1 MDVSEIFQNLNEPQ
15 RQAVTSESK
24 NLLVLAGAGSG
35 KTRVIAHRVAWL
47 IKGLGISP
55 HQLLTVT
62 FTNKAAA
69 EMRGRIEGI
78 VAEDM
83 GKFWC
88 GTFHGISH
96 RLLRTH
102 WEEAGLRREFAILD
116 SEDQF
121 RVVKRVSK
129 NLGMDDSKWP
139 PRQIQWFINKQ
150 KDECKRSKDVE
161 TNDDYFSEKMNSVY
175 QAYEELC
182 ERESLVDFGELLL
195 RSYMLLVNNEK
206 VLQHYQRRFKHILVD
221 EFQDTNEVQY
231 QFLRL
236 LTSSGSSIT
245 SVGDD
250 DQSIYGWRGAKSEN
264 IDRFTKD
271 YKNTEVVKLEQNYRS
286 TEIILSAANSVIKN
300 NQDRMGKE
308 LWTEQKEGEPIS
320 VYSAYNEDDE
330 ARYVVGSIQ
339 NWMNQGRNL
348 DEAAIL
354 YRSNAQSRALEE
366 AILREGLPYK
376 IYGGLRFYERA
387 EIKNAM
393 GYLRL
398 VFGRED
404 DAAFERVINIP
415 PRGIGTKTM
424 DIIRA
429 RALRNSCSLWSA
441 SSDLVEAEDLS
452 ARALQSLQ
460 GFMSDFNNLQSETE
474 DLDLKGIVDHVVK
487 RSGLIEYHKK
497 EAGEKGRTRVE
508 NLEELVTAAAD
519 FEPGPLDEEEEEEI
533 PLKLFIDHAAL
544 DAGDN
549 QAAEHESAI
558 QLMTLH
564 SAKGLEF
571 PLVFITGFEEGL
583 FPHKLSVEEPGQL
596 QEERRLCYVGM
607 TRSMEKL
614 FIVHAEMRNLYGSE
628 TFNPPS
634 RFLREIPAELTTEVR
649 TGGNIPRS
657 SKNPRSRTS
666 SGDVPETGFKLG
678 QRILHEVF
686 GEGVILNYE
695 GEGANARV
703 EVNFD
708 ASTTKWLMVSYA
720 KLKSI

>member
-1 MDVSEIFQNLNEPQ
+1 VDVSEIFESLNEPQ
-15 RQAVTSESK
+15 RQAVTSDSK

-47 IKGLGISP
+47 IKAGGINP
-55 HQLLTVT
+55 HSILTVT
-62 FTNKAAA
+62 FTNKAAR

-78 VAEDM
+78 VEQEM
-83 GKFWC
+83 GNFWC

-96 RLLRTH
+96 RLLRAH

-116 SEDQF
+116 SEDQY
-121 RVVKRVSK
+121 RVIKRVSK
-129 NLGMDDSKWP
+129 SLGLDDTKWP

-150 KDECKRSKDVE
+150 KDECRRSKDVE
-161 TNDDYFSEKMNSVY
+161 TADDYFAEKVNEVY
-175 QAYEELC
+175 AAYEELC

-195 RSYMLLVNNEK
+195 RTYLLLKTNEN
-206 VLQHYQRRFKHILVD
+206 VLDHYKKRFRHILVD

-231 QFLRL
+231 QFLKL
-236 LTSSGSSIT
+236 LCEGEGHIM

-264 IDRFTKD
+264 INRFTKD
-271 YKNTEVVKLEQNYRS
+271 YKNTEIIRLEQNYRS
-286 TEIILSAANSVIKN
+286 TSIILGAANAVIEN
-300 NQDRMGKE
+300 NQGRMGKE

-320 VYSAYNEDDE
+320 IYSAYNEDDE

-339 NWMNQGRNL
+339 NWMEQGRDLN
-348 DEAAIL
+348 EVAIL

-366 AILREGLPYK
+366 AILREGLAYR

-393 GYLRL
+393 SYLRL

-415 PRGIGTKTM
+415 PRGIGAKTL
-424 DIIRA
+424 DIIRS
-429 RALRNSCSLWSA
+429 RAQKIETSLWKACQDLLETDGLTPRA
-441 SSDLVEAEDLS
+441 SQSVEGFLSDFEDLEI
-452 ARALQSLQ
+452 
-460 GFMSDFNNLQSETE
+460 ETK
-474 DLDLKGIVDHVVK
+474 DLPLRDLVDHVIQ

-508 NLEELVTAAAD
+508 NLAELVTAASD
-519 FEPGPLDEEEEEEI
+519 FEPEPLDDAEEI

-544 DAGDN
+544 DAGET
-549 QAAEHESAI
+549 QASDHESAI

-583 FPHKLSVEEPGQL
+583 FPHKLSIEEADQL

-607 TRSMEKL
+607 TRSMERL
-614 FIVHAEMRNLYGSE
+614 FIVHAEMRNLHGTE

-634 RFLREIPAELTTEVR
+634 RFLREIPEELTLEVR
-649 TGGNIPRS
+649 TGGSIPRRNTLS
-657 SKNPRSRTS
+657 GKVSK
-666 SGDVPETGFKLG
+666 GEVPDTEFKLG
-678 QRILHEVF
+678 QRVFHEVF

-695 GEGANARV
+695 GQGSNARV

-708 ASTTKWLMVSYA
+708 SSKTKWLMVSYA
-720 KLKSI
+720 KLQNI

>member
-1 MDVSEIFQNLNEPQ
+1 MDVSEIFESLNEPQ
-15 RQAVTSESK
+15 RQAVTSDSN

-47 IKGLGISP
+47 IKAGGINP
-55 HQLLTVT
+55 HSILTVT
-62 FTNKAAA
+62 FTNKAAR

-78 VAEDM
+78 VEQEM
-83 GKFWC
+83 GNFWC

-96 RLLRTH
+96 RLLRAH

-116 SEDQF
+116 SEDQY
-121 RVVKRVSK
+121 RVIKRVSK
-129 NLGMDDSKWP
+129 SLGLDDTKWP

-150 KDECKRSKDVE
+150 KDECRRSKDVE
-161 TNDDYFSEKMNSVY
+161 TADDYFAEKVNEVY
-175 QAYEELC
+175 AAYEELC

-195 RSYMLLVNNEK
+195 RTYLLLKTNEN
-206 VLQHYQRRFKHILVD
+206 VLDHYKKRFRHILVD

-231 QFLRL
+231 QFLKL
-236 LTSSGSSIT
+236 LCEGEGHIM

-264 IDRFTKD
+264 INRFTKD
-271 YKNTEVVKLEQNYRS
+271 YKNTEIIRLEQNYRS
-286 TEIILSAANSVIKN
+286 TSIILGAANAVIEN
-300 NQDRMGKE
+300 NQGRMGKE

-320 VYSAYNEDDE
+320 IYSAYNEDDE

-339 NWMNQGRNL
+339 NWIEQGRDL
-348 DEAAIL
+348 SEVAIL

-366 AILREGLPYK
+366 AILREGLSYR

-393 GYLRL
+393 SYLRL

-415 PRGIGTKTM
+415 PRGIGAKTL
-424 DIIRA
+424 DIIRS
-429 RALRNSCSLWSA
+429 RAQKIETSLWKACQDLLETDGLTPRA
-441 SSDLVEAEDLS
+441 SQSVEGFLSDFEDLEI
-452 ARALQSLQ
+452 
-460 GFMSDFNNLQSETE
+460 ETK
-474 DLDLKGIVDHVVK
+474 DLPLRDLVDHVIQ

-508 NLEELVTAAAD
+508 NLAELVTAASD
-519 FEPGPLDEEEEEEI
+519 FEPEPLDDAEEI

-544 DAGDN
+544 DAGET
-549 QAAEHESAI
+549 QASDHESAI

-583 FPHKLSVEEPGQL
+583 FPHKLSIEEADQL

-607 TRSMEKL
+607 TRSMERL
-614 FIVHAEMRNLYGSE
+614 FIVHAEMRNLHGTE

-634 RFLREIPAELTTEVR
+634 RFLREIPEELTLEVR
-649 TGGNIPRS
+649 TGGSIPRRNTLS
-657 SKNPRSRTS
+657 GKVSK
-666 SGDVPETGFKLG
+666 GEVPDTEFKLG
-678 QRILHEVF
+678 QRVFHEVF

-695 GEGANARV
+695 GQGSNARV

-708 ASTTKWLMVSYA
+708 SSKTKWLMVSYA
-720 KLKSI
+720 KLQNI

>member
-1 MDVSEIFQNLNEPQ
+1 MDVSEIFESLNEPQ
-15 RQAVTSESK
+15 RQAVTSDSQ

-47 IKGLGISP
+47 IKANGINP
-55 HQLLTVT
+55 HSILTVT
-62 FTNKAAA
+62 FTNKAAR

-78 VAEDM
+78 VEQEM
-83 GKFWC
+83 GNFWC

-116 SEDQF
+116 SEDQY
-121 RVVKRVSK
+121 RVIKRVSK
-129 NLGMDDSKWP
+129 SMGLDDTKWP

-150 KDECKRSKDVE
+150 KDECRRSKDVE
-161 TNDDYFSEKMNSVY
+161 TSDDYFAEKMNEVY
-175 QAYEELC
+175 RAYEELC

-195 RSYMLLVNNEK
+195 RTYLLLKSNQG
-206 VLQHYQRRFKHILVD
+206 VLDHYQKRFRHILVD

-236 LTSSGSSIT
+236 LCESDSHIM

-264 IDRFTKD
+264 INRFTKD
-271 YKNTEVVKLEQNYRS
+271 YKNTEIIRLEQNYRS
-286 TEIILSAANSVIKN
+286 TSVILGAANSVIKN
-300 NQDRMGKE
+300 NQGRMGKE
-308 LWTEQKEGEPIS
+308 LWTDQKEGEPIS
-320 VYSAYNEDDE
+320 IYSAYNEDDE

-339 NWMNQGRNL
+339 NWMEQGRDL
-348 DEAAIL
+348 SEVAIL

-366 AILREGLPYK
+366 AILREGLAYR

-393 GYLRL
+393 SYLRL

-415 PRGIGTKTM
+415 PRGIGAKTL
-424 DIIRA
+424 DIIRS
-429 RALRNSCSLWSA
+429 RAQKIESSLWKA
-441 SSDLVEAEDLS
+441 CEDLIETEGLTP
-452 ARALQSLQ
+452 RASQSVQ
-460 GFMSDFNNLQSETE
+460 GFMTAFEELEVETK
-474 DLDLKGIVDHVVK
+474 DLTLRDLVDHVIQS
-487 RSGLIEYHKK
+487 SGLIEYHKK

-508 NLEELVTAAAD
+508 NLAELVTAASD
-519 FEPGPLDEEEEEEI
+519 FEPEPLDEAEEV

-544 DAGDN
+544 DAGET
-549 QAAEHESAI
+549 QASEHESAI

-583 FPHKLSVEEPGQL
+583 FPHKLSIEDPNQL

-614 FIVHAEMRNLYGSE
+614 FVTHAEMRNLYGSE
-628 TFNPPS
+628 NFNPAS
-634 RFLREIPAELTTEVR
+634 RFLREIPEELTVEVR
-649 TGGNIPRS
+649 TGGNVPRTSKSS
-657 SKNPRSRTS
+657 SKRI
-666 SGDVPETGFKLG
+666 SGEVPDTEFKLG
-678 QRILHEVF
+678 QRVFHEAF

-695 GEGANARV
+695 GEGTNARV

-708 ASTTKWLMVSYA
+708 SSKTKWLMVSYA
-720 KLKSI
+720 KLQHI

>member
-1 MDVSEIFQNLNEPQ
+1 MDVSEIFESLNEPQ
-15 RQAVTSESK
+15 RQAVTSDSK
-24 NLLVLAGAGSG
+24 NLMVLAGAGSG

-47 IKGLGISP
+47 IKANGINP
-55 HQLLTVT
+55 HSILTVT
-62 FTNKAAA
+62 FTNKAAR

-78 VAEDM
+78 VEEQM
-83 GKFWC
+83 GNFWC

-121 RVVKRVSK
+121 RVIKRVSK
-129 NLGMDDSKWP
+129 SIGLDDTKWP

-161 TNDDYFSEKMNSVY
+161 TSDDYFAEKMNEVY
-175 QAYEELC
+175 RSYEELC

-195 RSYMLLVNNEK
+195 RTYLLLKSNKN
-206 VLQHYQRRFKHILVD
+206 VLDHYKQRFRHILVD

-231 QFLRL
+231 QFLKML
-236 LTSSGSSIT
+236 SEGDSHIM

-264 IDRFTKD
+264 INRFTKD
-271 YKNTEVVKLEQNYRS
+271 YKNTEIIRLEQNYRS
-286 TEIILSAANSVIKN
+286 TSVILGAANAVIKN
-300 NQDRMGKE
+300 NQGRMGKE
-308 LWTEQKEGEPIS
+308 LWTDQKEGEPIS
-320 VYSAYNEDDE
+320 IYSAYNEDDE

-339 NWMNQGRNL
+339 NWMGQGRDL
-348 DEAAIL
+348 SEVAIL

-366 AILREGLPYK
+366 AILREGLAYR

-393 GYLRL
+393 SYLRL

-415 PRGIGTKTM
+415 PRGIGAKTL
-424 DIIRA
+424 DIIRS
-429 RALRNSCSLWSA
+429 RAQKINVSLWKA
-441 SSDLVEAEDLS
+441 CEDLIETDGFTP
-452 ARALQSLQ
+452 RAGQSVQ
-460 GFMSDFNNLQSETE
+460 GFMSDFE
-474 DLDLKGIVDHVVK
+474 DLEVETKELPLKDLVDHIIS

-508 NLEELVTAAAD
+508 NLAELVTAASD
-519 FEPGPLDEEEEEEI
+519 FEPETLDENEEV

-544 DAGDN
+544 DAGDT
-549 QAAEHESAI
+549 QASEHESAI

-583 FPHKLSVEEPGQL
+583 FPHKLSIEEPDQL

-614 FIVHAEMRNLYGSE
+614 FIVHAEMRNLHGTE

-634 RFLREIPAELTTEVR
+634 RFLREIPAELTLEVR
-649 TGGNIPRS
+649 TGGSIARRNS
-657 SKNPRSRTS
+657 SMDKVSK
-666 SGDVPETGFKLG
+666 GEVPDTDFKLG
-678 QRILHEVF
+678 QRVFHEVF

-695 GEGANARV
+695 GQGSNARV

-708 ASTTKWLMVSYA
+708 SSKTKWLMVSYA
-720 KLKSI
+720 KLKNI

>member
-1 MDVSEIFQNLNEPQ
+1 MDVSEIFESLNEPQ
-15 RQAVTSESK
+15 RQAVTSDSN

-47 IKGLGISP
+47 IKAGGINP
-55 HQLLTVT
+55 HSILTVT
-62 FTNKAAA
+62 FTNKAAR

-78 VAEDM
+78 VEQEM
-83 GKFWC
+83 GNFWC

-96 RLLRTH
+96 RLLRAH

-116 SEDQF
+116 SEDQY
-121 RVVKRVSK
+121 RVIKRVSK
-129 NLGMDDSKWP
+129 SLGLDDTKWP

-150 KDECKRSKDVE
+150 KDECRRSKDVE
-161 TNDDYFSEKMNSVY
+161 TADDYFAEKVNEVY
-175 QAYEELC
+175 AAYEELC

-195 RSYMLLVNNEK
+195 RTYLLLKTNEN
-206 VLQHYQRRFKHILVD
+206 VLDHYKKRFRHILVD

-231 QFLRL
+231 QFLKL
-236 LTSSGSSIT
+236 LCEGEGHIM

-264 IDRFTKD
+264 INRFTKD
-271 YKNTEVVKLEQNYRS
+271 YKNTEIIRLEQNYRS
-286 TEIILSAANSVIKN
+286 TSIILGAANAVIEN
-300 NQDRMGKE
+300 NQGRMGKE

-320 VYSAYNEDDE
+320 IYSAYNEDDE

-339 NWMNQGRNL
+339 NWMEQGRDLN
-348 DEAAIL
+348 EVAIL

-366 AILREGLPYK
+366 AILREGLAYR

-393 GYLRL
+393 SYLRL

-415 PRGIGTKTM
+415 PRGIGAKTL
-424 DIIRA
+424 DIIRS
-429 RALRNSCSLWSA
+429 RAQKIETSLWKACQDLLETDDLTPRA
-441 SSDLVEAEDLS
+441 SQSVEGFLSDFEDLEI
-452 ARALQSLQ
+452 
-460 GFMSDFNNLQSETE
+460 ETK
-474 DLDLKGIVDHVVK
+474 DLPLRDLVDHVIQ

-508 NLEELVTAAAD
+508 NLAELVTAASD
-519 FEPGPLDEEEEEEI
+519 FEPEPLDDAEEI

-544 DAGDN
+544 DAGET
-549 QAAEHESAI
+549 QASDHESAI

-583 FPHKLSVEEPGQL
+583 FPHKLSIEEADQL

-607 TRSMEKL
+607 TRSMERL
-614 FIVHAEMRNLYGSE
+614 FIVHAEMRNLHGTE

-634 RFLREIPAELTTEVR
+634 RFLREIPEELTLEVR
-649 TGGNIPRS
+649 TGGSIPRRNTLS
-657 SKNPRSRTS
+657 GKVSK
-666 SGDVPETGFKLG
+666 GEVPDTEFKLG
-678 QRILHEVF
+678 QRVFHEVF

-695 GEGANARV
+695 GQGSNARV

-708 ASTTKWLMVSYA
+708 SSKTKWLMVSYA
-720 KLKSI
+720 KLQNI

>member
-1 MDVSEIFQNLNEPQ
+1 MDVSEIFESLNEPQ
-15 RQAVTSESK
+15 RQAVTSDSK

-47 IKGLGISP
+47 IKANGINP
-55 HQLLTVT
+55 HSILTVT
-62 FTNKAAA
+62 FTNKAAR

-78 VAEDM
+78 VEQDM
-83 GKFWC
+83 GNFWC

-116 SEDQF
+116 SEDQY

-129 NLGMDDSKWP
+129 SIGLDDAKWT

-150 KDECKRSKDVE
+150 KDECRRSKDVE
-161 TNDDYFSEKMNSVY
+161 TSDDYFAEKMNEVY
-175 QAYEELC
+175 RAYEELC

-195 RSYMLLVNNEK
+195 RTYLLLKSNQD
-206 VLQHYQRRFKHILVD
+206 VLDHYKKRFRHILVD

-231 QFLRL
+231 QFLKL
-236 LTSSGSSIT
+236 LSEGTGHIM

-264 IDRFTKD
+264 INRFTKD
-271 YKNTEVVKLEQNYRS
+271 YKNTEIIRLEQNYRS
-286 TEIILSAANSVIKN
+286 TSVILGASNAVIKN
-300 NQDRMGKE
+300 KQGRMGKE
-308 LWTEQKEGEPIS
+308 LWTDQKEGEPIS
-320 VYSAYNEDDE
+320 IYSAYNEDDE

-339 NWMNQGRNL
+339 NWMEQGRDL
-348 DEAAIL
+348 SEVAIL

-366 AILREGLPYK
+366 AILREGLAYR

-393 GYLRL
+393 SYLRL

-415 PRGIGTKTM
+415 PRGIGAKTL
-424 DIIRA
+424 DLIRD
-429 RALRNSCSLWSA
+429 RAQKIESSLWKACQDLIETDGLTPRA
-441 SSDLVEAEDLS
+441 S
-452 ARALQSLQ
+452 QSVK
-460 GFMSDFNNLQSETE
+460 GFMSDFEALEIETKE
-474 DLDLKGIVDHVVK
+474 LSLRDLVDHVIQ
-487 RSGLIEYHKK
+487 RSGLIDYHKK
-497 EAGEKGRTRVE
+497 EAGEKGRTRIE
-508 NLEELVTAAAD
+508 NLAELVTAASD
-519 FEPGPLDEEEEEEI
+519 FEPEPLDASEEV

-544 DAGDN
+544 DAGET
-549 QAAEHESAI
+549 QASEHESAI

-583 FPHKLSVEEPGQL
+583 FPHKLSIEEPDQL

-607 TRSMEKL
+607 TRSMERL
-614 FIVHAEMRNLYGSE
+614 FIVHAEMRNLHGTE

-634 RFLREIPAELTTEVR
+634 RFLREIPAELTLEVR
-649 TGGNIPRS
+649 SGGSIPR
-657 SKNPRSRTS
+657 RSRATGRTS
-666 SGDVPETGFKLG
+666 RGEVPDTEFKLG
-678 QRILHEVF
+678 QRVFHEVF

-695 GEGANARV
+695 GQGSNARV

-708 ASTTKWLMVSYA
+708 SSKTKWLMVSYA
-720 KLKSI
+720 KLQNI

>member
-1 MDVSEIFQNLNEPQ
+1 VDVSDIFQNLNEPQ

-35 KTRVIAHRVAWL
+35 KTRVIAHRVAWI
-47 IKGLGISP
+47 IKGMGVNP
-55 HQLLTVT
+55 HSLLTVT
-62 FTNKAAA
+62 FTNKAAS
-69 EMRGRIEGI
+69 EMRGRIENI
-78 VAEDM
+78 VEEEM
-83 GKFWC
+83 GNFWC

-96 RLLRTH
+96 RLLRSH

-121 RVVKRVSK
+121 RVIKRVSK
-129 NLGMDDSKWP
+129 SLGLDDGKWP

-150 KDECKRSKDVE
+150 KDECRRSKDVE
-161 TNDDYFSEKMNSVY
+161 VGDDYFAEKMNQVY
-175 QAYEELC
+175 TAYEELC

-195 RSYMLLVNNEK
+195 RSYLLLRHNEQILK
-206 VLQHYQRRFKHILVD
+206 HYQRRFQHILVD

-236 LTSSGSSIT
+236 LTNAGSHIM

-264 IDRFTKD
+264 INRFTKD
-271 YKNTEVVKLEQNYRS
+271 YVGTEVVKLEQNYRS
-286 TEIILSAANSVIKN
+286 TEIILSAANAVIKN
-300 NQDRMGKE
+300 NQGRMGKD
-308 LWTEQKEGEPIS
+308 LWTEQKEGEQIS
-320 VYSAYNEDDE
+320 IYSAYNEDDE

-339 NWMNQGRNL
+339 TWMGQGRNL
-348 DEAAIL
+348 DEVAIL
-354 YRSNAQSRALEE
+354 YRSNAQSRVLEE

-415 PRGIGTKTM
+415 PRGIGAKTI

-429 RALRNSCSLWSA
+429 RALRNESSLWKA
-441 SSDLVEAEDLS
+441 AEDLLETEGLTP
-452 ARALQSLQ
+452 RAAQSVQ
-460 GFMSDFNNLQSETE
+460 GFMSDFEKLEEETE
-474 DLDLKGIVDHVVK
+474 DLLFKDMVDHVIQ

-508 NLEELVTAAAD
+508 NLGELVTAAAD
-519 FEPGPLDEEEEEEI
+519 FESPQGEEETTE
-533 PLKLFIDHAAL
+533 LKLFIDHAAL

-549 QAAEHESAI
+549 QAAEHEAAI

-583 FPHKLSVEEPGQL
+583 FPHKLSIEDPAQL

-607 TRSMEKL
+607 TRAMEKL
-614 FIVHAEMRNLYGSE
+614 FIVHAEMRNLYGTE
-628 TFNPPS
+628 NFNPPS
-634 RFLREIPAELTTEVR
+634 RFLREIPPELTMEVR
-649 TGGNIPRS
+649 TGGNIPRHQ
-657 SKNPRSRTS
+657 PRSKS
-666 SGDVPETGFKLG
+666 IVSGEVPDTEFKLG
-678 QRILHEVF
+678 QTVSHEVF

-695 GEGANARV
+695 GQGANARV
-703 EVNFD
+703 EVSFNKGK
-708 ASTTKWLMVSYA
+708 TKWLMVSYA
-720 KLKSI
+720 KLRSI

>member
-1 MDVSEIFQNLNEPQ
+1 MDVSEIFESLNEPQ
-15 RQAVTSESK
+15 RQAVTSDSQ

-47 IKGLGISP
+47 IKANGINP
-55 HQLLTVT
+55 HSILTVT
-62 FTNKAAA
+62 FTNKAAR

-78 VAEDM
+78 VEQEM
-83 GKFWC
+83 GNFWC

-116 SEDQF
+116 SEDQY
-121 RVVKRVSK
+121 RVIKRVSK
-129 NLGMDDSKWP
+129 SMGLDDTKWP

-150 KDECKRSKDVE
+150 KDECRRSKDVE
-161 TNDDYFSEKMNSVY
+161 TSDDYFAEKMNEVY
-175 QAYEELC
+175 RAYEELC

-195 RSYMLLVNNEK
+195 RTYLLLKSNPD
-206 VLQHYQRRFKHILVD
+206 VLDHYKKRFRHILVD

-236 LTSSGSSIT
+236 LGEGDSHIM

-264 IDRFTKD
+264 INRFTED
-271 YKNTEVVKLEQNYRS
+271 YKNTEIIRLEQNYRS
-286 TEIILSAANSVIKN
+286 TSVILGAANSVIKN
-300 NQDRMGKE
+300 NQGRMGKE
-308 LWTEQKEGEPIS
+308 LWTDQKEGELIS
-320 VYSAYNEDDE
+320 IYSAYNEDDE

-339 NWMNQGRNL
+339 NWLEQGRDL
-348 DEAAIL
+348 SEVAIL

-366 AILREGLPYK
+366 AILREGLAYR

-393 GYLRL
+393 SYLRL

-415 PRGIGTKTM
+415 PRGIGAKTL
-424 DIIRA
+424 DIIRS
-429 RALRNSCSLWSA
+429 RAQKLESSLWKA
-441 SSDLVEAEDLS
+441 CEDLIETEELTP
-452 ARALQSLQ
+452 RASQSVQ
-460 GFMSDFNNLQSETE
+460 GFMTAFKDLTLETK
-474 DLDLKGIVDHVVK
+474 DLVLRDLVDHVIQ

-508 NLEELVTAAAD
+508 NLAELVTAASD
-519 FEPGPLDEEEEEEI
+519 FEPEPLDEAEEV

-544 DAGDN
+544 DAGET
-549 QAAEHESAI
+549 QASEHESAI

-583 FPHKLSVEEPGQL
+583 FPHKLSIEEPDQL

-607 TRSMEKL
+607 TRSMERL
-614 FIVHAEMRNLYGSE
+614 FIVHAEMRNLHGTE

-634 RFLREIPAELTTEVR
+634 RFLREIPAELTLEVR
-649 TGGNIPRS
+649 TGGSIPRRNATTRKV
-657 SKNPRSRTS
+657 SK
-666 SGDVPETGFKLG
+666 GEVPDTEFKLG
-678 QRILHEVF
+678 QRVFHEVF

-695 GEGANARV
+695 GQGSNARV

-708 ASTTKWLMVSYA
+708 SSKTKWLMVSYA
-720 KLKSI
+720 KLQNI

>member
-1 MDVSEIFQNLNEPQ
+1 MDVSEIFESLNEPQ
-15 RQAVTSESK
+15 RQAVTSDRQ

-47 IKGLGISP
+47 IKANGINP
-55 HQLLTVT
+55 HSILTVT
-62 FTNKAAA
+62 FTNKAAR

-78 VAEDM
+78 VEQEM
-83 GKFWC
+83 GNFWC

-116 SEDQF
+116 SEDQY
-121 RVVKRVSK
+121 RVIKRVSK
-129 NLGMDDSKWP
+129 SMGLDDTKWP

-150 KDECKRSKDVE
+150 KDECRRSKDVE
-161 TNDDYFSEKMNSVY
+161 TSDDYFAEKMNEVY
-175 QAYEELC
+175 RAYEELC

-195 RSYMLLVNNEK
+195 RTYLLLKSNPD
-206 VLQHYQRRFKHILVD
+206 VLGHYKKRFRHILVD

-236 LTSSGSSIT
+236 LCEGDSHIM

-264 IDRFTKD
+264 INRFTKD
-271 YKNTEVVKLEQNYRS
+271 YKNTEIIRLEQNYRS
-286 TEIILSAANSVIKN
+286 TSVILGAANSVIKN
-300 NQDRMGKE
+300 NQGRMGKE
-308 LWTEQKEGEPIS
+308 LWTDQKEGELIS
-320 VYSAYNEDDE
+320 IYSAYNEDDE

-339 NWMNQGRNL
+339 NWLEQGRNL
-348 DEAAIL
+348 SEVAIL

-366 AILREGLPYK
+366 AILREGLAYR

-393 GYLRL
+393 SYLRL

-415 PRGIGTKTM
+415 PRGIGAKTL
-424 DIIRA
+424 DIIRS
-429 RALRNSCSLWSA
+429 RAQKLESSLWKA
-441 SSDLVEAEDLS
+441 CEDLIETEELTP
-452 ARALQSLQ
+452 RASQSVQ
-460 GFMSDFNNLQSETE
+460 GFMTAFKDLTLETK
-474 DLDLKGIVDHVVK
+474 DLVLRDLVDHVIQ

-508 NLEELVTAAAD
+508 NLAELVTAASD
-519 FEPGPLDEEEEEEI
+519 FEPEPLDEAEEI

-544 DAGDN
+544 DAGET
-549 QAAEHESAI
+549 QASEHESAI

-583 FPHKLSVEEPGQL
+583 FPHKLSIEEPDQL

-607 TRSMEKL
+607 TRSMERL
-614 FIVHAEMRNLYGSE
+614 FIVHAEMRNLHGTE

-634 RFLREIPAELTTEVR
+634 RFLREIPAELTLEVR
-649 TGGNIPRS
+649 TGGSIPRRNATTRKV
-657 SKNPRSRTS
+657 SK
-666 SGDVPETGFKLG
+666 GEVPDTEFKLG
-678 QRILHEVF
+678 QRVFHEVF

-695 GEGANARV
+695 GQGSNARV

-708 ASTTKWLMVSYA
+708 SSKTKWLMVSYA
-720 KLKSI
+720 KLQNI

>member
-1 MDVSEIFQNLNEPQ
+1 MDVSEIFESLNEPQ
-15 RQAVTSESK
+15 RQAVTSDSQ

-47 IKGLGISP
+47 IKANGINP
-55 HQLLTVT
+55 HSILTVT
-62 FTNKAAA
+62 FTNKAAR

-78 VAEDM
+78 VEQEM
-83 GKFWC
+83 GNFWC

-116 SEDQF
+116 SEDQY
-121 RVVKRVSK
+121 RVIKRVSK
-129 NLGMDDSKWP
+129 SMGLDDTKWP

-150 KDECKRSKDVE
+150 KDECRRSKDVE
-161 TNDDYFSEKMNSVY
+161 TSDDYFAEKMNDVY
-175 QAYEELC
+175 RAYEQLC

-195 RSYMLLVNNEK
+195 RTYLLLKSNPD
-206 VLQHYQRRFKHILVD
+206 VLDHYKKRFRHILVD

-236 LTSSGSSIT
+236 LCEGDSHIM

-264 IDRFTKD
+264 INRFTKD
-271 YKNTEVVKLEQNYRS
+271 YKNTEIIRLEQNYRS
-286 TEIILSAANSVIKN
+286 TSVILGAANSVIKN
-300 NQDRMGKE
+300 NQGRMGKE
-308 LWTEQKEGEPIS
+308 LWTDQKEGELIS
-320 VYSAYNEDDE
+320 IYSAYNEDDE

-339 NWMNQGRNL
+339 NWLEQGRDL
-348 DEAAIL
+348 SEVAIL

-366 AILREGLPYK
+366 AILREGLAYR

-393 GYLRL
+393 SYLRL

-415 PRGIGTKTM
+415 PRGIGAKTL
-424 DIIRA
+424 DIIRS
-429 RALRNSCSLWSA
+429 RAQKLESSLWKA
-441 SSDLVEAEDLS
+441 CEDLIETEELTP
-452 ARALQSLQ
+452 RASQSVQ
-460 GFMSDFNNLQSETE
+460 GFMTAFKDLTLETK
-474 DLDLKGIVDHVVK
+474 DLVLRDLVDHVIQ

-508 NLEELVTAAAD
+508 NLAELVTAASD
-519 FEPGPLDEEEEEEI
+519 FEPEPLDEAEEV

-544 DAGDN
+544 DAGET
-549 QAAEHESAI
+549 QASEHESAI

-583 FPHKLSVEEPGQL
+583 FPHKLSIEEPDQL

-607 TRSMEKL
+607 TRSMERL
-614 FIVHAEMRNLYGSE
+614 FIVHAEMRNLHGTE

-634 RFLREIPAELTTEVR
+634 RFLREIPAELTLEVR
-649 TGGNIPRS
+649 TGGSIPRRNATTRKV
-657 SKNPRSRTS
+657 SK
-666 SGDVPETGFKLG
+666 GEVPDTEFKLG
-678 QRILHEVF
+678 QRVFHEVF

-695 GEGANARV
+695 GQGSNARV

-708 ASTTKWLMVSYA
+708 SSKTKWLMVSYA
-720 KLKSI
+720 KLQNI